1 VRVAFEGVREATA
14 ALGALR
20 EHETD
25 RAERMER
32 LEGVVAEL
40 SSLAPRAG
48 ELAELERERRVLR
61 NAGRM
66 AELLDAVVALS
77 YEGDSAAASLSAA
90 AAARAEELAELDP
103 ALAELA
109 ERLRAA
115 SIELE
120 DAGQGFRDYRER
132 TDFDPARLEALESRR
147 AAVEHACLRHG
158 SDEAGLVALRERAEE
173 ELRSLG
179 TLGAAVRTAEEALG
193 AAEKRYAAAASVL
206 TRVRRRAAA
215 ALERA
220 VCEQLAELALS
231 KARFRVELPAARG
244 APLGRG
250 AADCPLTPSGAER
263 VEFLLA
269 ANPGEPLRPLRRTA
283 SGGELARVML
293 ALHVAARDRANG
305 RIVVFDEVDAGV
317 SGAVADAVGSR
328 LQRLSRS
335 NQLLCVTHLPQVAAY
350 ADRHFRVRK
359 RVRRGRTHAGIADL
373 SGSERVEELARMLGG
388 RGPTP
393 TSRRHASELLQA
405 AGRVRRGRVRSEA

>member
-1 VRVAFEGVREATA
+1 
-14 ALGALR
+14 
-20 EHETD
+20 
-25 RAERMER
+25 
-32 LEGVVAEL
+32 
-40 SSLAPRAG
+40 
-48 ELAELERERRVLR
+48 
-61 NAGRM
+61 
-66 AELLDAVVALS
+66 
-77 YEGDSAAASLSAA
+77 
-90 AAARAEELAELDP
+90 
-103 ALAELA
+103 
-109 ERLRAA
+109 
-115 SIELE
+115 
-120 DAGQGFRDYRER
+120 
-132 TDFDPARLEALESRR
+132 
-147 AAVEHACLRHG
+147 
-158 SDEAGLVALRERAEE
+158 
-173 ELRSLG
+173 
-179 TLGAAVRTAEEALG
+179 
-193 AAEKRYAAAASVL
+193 
-206 TRVRRRAAA
+206 
-215 ALERA
+215 
-220 VCEQLAELALS
+220 
-231 KARFRVELPAARG
+231 
-244 APLGRG
+244 
-250 AADCPLTPSGAER
+250 